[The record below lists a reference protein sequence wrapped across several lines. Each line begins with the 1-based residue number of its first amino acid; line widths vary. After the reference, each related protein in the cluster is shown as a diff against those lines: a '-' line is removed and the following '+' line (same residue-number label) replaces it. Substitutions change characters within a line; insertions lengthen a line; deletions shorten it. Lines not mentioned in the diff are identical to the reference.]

1 MLTAHSQ
8 GTLPR
13 GVKPFTLA
21 RQSAVQP
28 AAAGRRKQAAV
39 QCAAAKPG
47 NTSAACT
54 HTKPH
59 EIAAVVVVVALL
71 LSLHWGDVS
80 MHVHLN
86 PSFPNLMRADASSS
100 SDASSSRRQAL
111 LAAAGA
117 ALVPCMP
124 AAAFSLPGFGG
135 QESAA
140 PVAEPAPAVGVCLAA
155 QNAAAPDHALPWHS
169 LHVHQA

>member
-1 MLTAHSQ
+1 MSSPSHWP
-8 GTLPR
+8 G
-13 GVKPFTLA
+13 K
-21 RQSAVQP
+21 
-28 AAAGRRKQAAV
+28 V
-39 QCAAAKPG
+39 QCSLLQRAGGSRQPC
-47 NTSAACT
+47 SALLQSQVTLWQLA
-54 HTKPH
+54 HTLSAKPH

-155 QNAAAPDHALPWHS
+155 QNAAPPDHALPWHS